1 MKLRTLALAAAVA
14 AVPLVGQAALIKGQL
29 DITGNI
35 NLSGST
41 FSPTGNVD
49 FNPETGFSNIA
60 TGDFSSI
67 NTIFEGNAT
76 VFELTDIQFASPGTI
91 YSGGGFEFIATS
103 FFGFDNAGEARGFMA
118 SGIIRALG
126 FDDTPGKFSFS
137 TQDDLA
143 NVSFSST
150 TTVIPLP
157 ASVLML
163 VGALGGL
170 AFIGKR
176 RSA

>member
-1 MKLRTLALAAAVA
+1 MKLRTLALAAAIA
-14 AVPLVGQAALIKGQL
+14 AVPLVGQAALIQGQL

-35 NLSGST
+35 NLRGST
-41 FSPTGNVD
+41 FSQTGNVD
-49 FNPETGFSNIA
+49 FDPEQGFANIA
-60 TGDFSSI
+60 SGDFSPV
-67 NTIFEGNAT
+67 NTMFEGDAT
-76 VFELTDIQFASPGTI
+76 VFDLTDIQFASPGTI
-91 YSGGGFEFIATS
+91 YEGGGFEFVATS
-103 FFGFDNAGEARGFMA
+103 FFGFDNEGDARGFRA
-118 SGIIRALG
+118 NGIIRALG
-126 FDDTPGKFSFS
+126 FDDTPGMFSFS
-137 TQDDLA
+137 TQDDLT

-163 VGALGGL
+163 LGALGGL